1 MKPETIRRIDVWV
14 GKPLCF
20 FLTCVRRMK
29 RKKEESERKTHKI
42 RRVLFIKFIEQ
53 GATILAYNALYEA
66 IDRFG
71 KENVYFAVF
80 EENREILDIL
90 QILPVKNI
98 FSLRS
103 KNPLRFLGDWQKT
116 LKSLHRIGI
125 DATIDFEFFTRA
137 PAVFAYLTRAP
148 MRVGLHRFNSELP
161 YRGNLMTH
169 RVQYNPYLHVS
180 VLYTIMLRSLYTD
193 PQEEPLLKTTVDFK
207 IQNAPKFVPTE
218 EEINAV
224 QSKLGG
230 QDKLSGPIFLLNP
243 NASDMLPLRKW
254 PSERFVALG
263 KKILRNYKDARV
275 VITGAPSEQSSAE
288 EIGRAIGKRRVITLA
303 GKTSLRELI
312 VLYTLAD
319 ALITNDSGPSHFSA
333 LSDIH
338 TIVLFGPETP
348 ALYGGRG
355 KNTHILWAG
364 LACSPCVNV
373 FNHRFS
379 PCMNNRCMQAISV
392 NEVFD
397 RIQECL

>member
-1 MKPETIRRIDVWV
+1 MKPETIRRIDLCV

-20 FLTCVRRMK
+20 FLSCVRRI
-29 RKKEESERKTHKI
+29 RRNKEESERKSHKI

-53 GATILAYNALYEA
+53 GATVLAYNALYEA

-80 EENREILDIL
+80 EENREVLDIL
-90 QILPVKNI
+90 QILPEKNI

-103 KNPLRFLGDWQKT
+103 KSPLRFLGDWLKT
-116 LKSLHRIGI
+116 LKSVRRIGI

-148 MRVGLHRFNSELP
+148 FRVGLHRFNSELP
-161 YRGNLMTH
+161 FRGNLMTH

-193 PQEEPLLKTTVDFK
+193 PQEEPLLKTAADFE
-207 IQNAPKFVPTE
+207 IQNAPKFVPTK
-218 EEINAV
+218 EEIDAV
-224 QSKLGG
+224 QGKLGG
-230 QDKLSGPIFLLNP
+230 QDKQSGPIFLLNP

-275 VITGAPSEQSSAE
+275 VITGTPSEQASAE
-288 EIGRAIGKRRVITLA
+288 EIGQAIGKRRVISLA

-319 ALITNDSGPSHFSA
+319 VLITNDSGPSHFSA

-348 ALYGGRG
+348 ELYGGRG
-355 KNTHILWAG
+355 NNTHILWAG

-379 PCMNNRCMQAISV
+379 PCTNNRCMQSISV

-397 RIQECL
+397 KIQDCL